1 MTGVFVTGTD
11 TGVGKTLVSAWL
23 VRGWQADYWKPIQC
37 GTADG
42 TDAETVRLLSGMRAE
57 RIHRSRREMR
67 APLSPHEA
75 ARLDG
80 IRIDL
85 SDFTLPDTV
94 RPLVVEGAGGVLVP
108 LNEHDLMV
116 DLIARLG
123 LPALVVARSGLGT
136 LNHTLLTIEALRRRA
151 IPVTGVVMVGPAN
164 PANRAAI
171 EHHGQVAVVAELP
184 MLEPV
189 TPRTLATLPPPPC
202 PPPPCPPGH
211 RPT

>member
-23 VRGWQADYWKPIQC
+23 VRGWQADYWKPIQS
-37 GTADG
+37 GSEDG
-42 TDAETVRLLSGMRAE
+42 PDRDIVRRLSGAATE
-57 RIHRSRREMR
+57 RIHPSRWDLR

-80 IRIDL
+80 VALAL
-85 SDFTLPDTV
+85 SDFTLPETA

-108 LNEHDLMV
+108 LNARDLMA

-123 LPALVVARSGLGT
+123 LPALIVARSGLGT
-136 LNHTLLTIEALRRRA
+136 INHTLLTVEALRRRA
-151 IPVTGVVMVGPAN
+151 IPITGVVMVGPAN

-171 EHHGQVAVVAELP
+171 EQHGSVTVLAELP
-184 MLEPV
+184 ILTPV
-189 TPRTLATLPPPPC
+189 SSAAVATLPPPFPC
-202 PPPPCPPGH
+202 PH
-211 RPT
+211 HST